1 MLGFAVE
8 RIEFHRQPA
17 LDSAVGVEAEA
28 RAAADTAAIK
38 PAPAMLSSA
47 TAAAMASELMPDS
60 ELMMR
65 FESLGENCEFGLV
78 QRRCGAEPLG
88 LFRFSS
94 APLPKLLAG
103 LEARFDGLG
112 APENVEVMLSDNGRE
127 YMVFDRRFEF
137 LYHAWVLADE
147 MSPAEI
153 HAREI
158 RRLPF
163 LVRKLLDD
171 FADGSKIFVYHGMEP
186 LAEADTAR
194 LLRALRAYGPN
205 TLLWVEVGDA
215 EHAPGTVEWAGPGLL
230 KAYIDRF
237 APGENAHDLSLGC
250 WTTICREAY
259 RLRQKPA
266 ADAAE

>member
-1 MLGFAVE
+1 
-8 RIEFHRQPA
+8 
-17 LDSAVGVEAEA
+17 
-28 RAAADTAAIK
+28 
-38 PAPAMLSSA
+38 
-47 TAAAMASELMPDS
+47 
-60 ELMMR
+60 
-65 FESLGENCEFGLV
+65 
-78 QRRCGAEPLG
+78 
-88 LFRFSS
+88 
-94 APLPKLLAG
+94 
-103 LEARFDGLG
+103 
-112 APENVEVMLSDNGRE
+112 MLSDNGRE

-186 LAEADTAR
+186 LAEADMAR